1 MGKDQEALQSTSTL
15 SARICAGHT
24 MPALLPLTLF
34 PKMETAENFSV
45 HMTERWGGERNAEY

>member
-1 MGKDQEALQSTSTL
+1 
-15 SARICAGHT
+15 